1 MSNIL
6 ALIEREIEERAAA
19 RAAQMFEEY
28 KKRQGT
34 PLMPMDISP
43 DGRIIKPFL
52 LGGVKYLNRQDT
64 ADLLGVKLPALWRWV
79 EKEKL
84 LQKKKLG
91 YRTYFLYDEVV
102 NLINKGKGGQS

>member
-6 ALIEREIEERAAA
+6 DLIEREIEERAAA

-28 KKRQGT
+28 KKRQGK